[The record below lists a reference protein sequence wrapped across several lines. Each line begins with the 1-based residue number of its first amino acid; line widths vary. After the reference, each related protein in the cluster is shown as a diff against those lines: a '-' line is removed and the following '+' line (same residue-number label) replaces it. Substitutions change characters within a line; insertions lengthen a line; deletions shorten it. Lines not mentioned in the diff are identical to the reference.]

1 MSFLGKRQTRE
12 GASPGGRNE
21 EIGFK
26 REGQIFA
33 EPGVMIRAWISILSE
48 MRNLEGFEQWTVM
61 M

>member
-1 MSFLGKRQTRE
+1 MSFPGKRQTRE

-26 REGQIFA
+26 REGQTFG

-48 MRNLEGFEQWTVM
+48 MRNLEGFEQ
-61 M
+61 